1 MSVMM
6 VHSGGFGGRRSSVPS
21 ILLASDSDDKGRAVG
36 KVLKEAGFQVQ
47 VAGDYS
53 RLEGAMDER
62 HYDLVL
68 LEVSSEQAVEPAV
81 EAALRVKRAD
91 AGQFVGYLADA
102 SLSASGLGGDGI
114 FPRNEGNLPG
124 ALRSLLASEGWGE
137 S

>member
-6 VHSGGFGGRRSSVPS
+6 VQSGGFGGGRGPAPT
-21 ILLASDSDDKGRAVG
+21 ILLASDSDDYGRSVG
-36 KVLKEAGFQVQ
+36 RVLKEAGFQVQ

-53 RLEGAMDER
+53 RLEGAMDGR

-68 LEVSSEQAVEPAV
+68 LEVSSVEAVEPAV

-91 AGQFVGYLADA
+91 AAQFVGYLADA
-102 SLSASGLGGDGI
+102 SLSTSGLGGDGI
-114 FPRNEGNLPG
+114 FPRNASKLP
-124 ALRSLLASEGWGE
+124 AVLRSRLESEGWGE